1 MIIEETDR
9 RNTILEALVSVEV
22 EGSPVRRSALSR
34 VQGLVCGR
42 GLLQLKALFMAEGS
56 SHSGRLWRGEGCSSF
71 RGVADNKVNVVKI
84 LKLFSGLD
92 SRAHPE
98 PCFLSDGLTTMWAM
112 CLLGSDLMVMD
123 QLLELFLG

>member
-1 MIIEETDR
+1 M
-9 RNTILEALVSVEV
+9 A
-22 EGSPVRRSALSR
+22 EGSLW
-34 VQGLVCGR
+34 
-42 GLLQLKALFMAEGS
+42 LKALHIAEGS

-71 RGVADNKVNVVKI
+71 RGVADNKLNVVKI

-92 SRAHPE
+92 SRAHPG